1 MKYLDIKTIAS
12 GSSGNCYLVT
22 DGKSSLLLDAGIP
35 LKKIQEAIG
44 YKTSDIDACLLTHE
58 HGDHCKAVNDLE
70 KLGVS
75 IWSTKGTL
83 EAVGLTR
90 NRADS
95 WFYSRKIKAL
105 KQFNIASF
113 DIIAFPVEH
122 DAVEPVGF
130 LIQSSLTGAKLIY
143 ATDTYYIK
151 YRFKRITHL
160 LIECNYVSENLKEN
174 IKSKS
179 INSLY
184 GKRVYQSH
192 MSLETLKNFILS
204 LEDSQLQEIHL
215 IHLSD
220 NNSDEERIR
229 KEIRQLTGA
238 AVFVH

>member
-58 HGDHCKAVNDLE
+58 HGDHSRAVKDLM
-70 KLGVS
+70 KLGVHVMA
-75 IWSTKGTL
+75 TAKTL
-83 EAVGLTR
+83 EALGIFA
-90 NRADS
+90 NWD
-95 WFYSRKIKAL
+95 
-105 KQFNIASF
+105 NIAFLFTTYNVKSF
-113 DIIAFPVEH
+113 DFLPFPVEH
-122 DAVEPVGF
+122 DVAEPVGF
-130 LIQSSLTGAKLIY
+130 LIQSRETGAKLVY

-151 YRFKRITHL
+151 YRFSGITHL